1 MPGSTLSRG
10 IHRSSFSIRSAA
22 KLSFHLAVLRHES
35 SIALLH
41 SNYANV
47 DYANTNNRRWPQRS
61 VYATMGQEYH
71 IFTLP
76 MCSAQEEQQNEKI
89 CYIRV
94 HKYVLY

>member
-47 DYANTNNRRWPQRS
+47 DYASINNRRWPQRS
-61 VYATMGQEYH
+61 AYATTGQEY
-71 IFTLP
+71 IFTLSI
-76 MCSAQEEQQNEKI
+76 MSILLKRDNKTKKMY
-89 CYIRV
+89 YIIASEV
-94 HKYVLY
+94 